1 MNKNIEKINTKKEVK
16 WPTTQYFTI
25 DDLIALNTQFVLI
38 TLRVRLTKAIEE
50 DGKVAEIGSIP
61 GGKGRPK
68 KVFALTPVT
77 KGVLDKAESN
87 GINLVDKAREKFQY
101 VVGVE
106 TVSPQ
111 PVNLSTFKT
120 SPVRVS

>member
-25 DDLIALNTQFVLI
+25 DDLIVLNTQFVLI

-68 KVFALTPVT
+68 KVFAFTPVT
-77 KGVLDKAESN
+77 KDVLDKAESN

-106 TVSPQ
+106 TMPRQSLNP
-111 PVNLSTFKT
+111 STFKT
-120 SPVRVS
+120 SPLKVS

>member
-25 DDLIALNTQFVLI
+25 DDLIVLNTQLVLI

-68 KVFALTPVT
+68 KVFAFTPVT
-77 KGVLDKAESN
+77 KDVLDKAESN

-106 TVSPQ
+106 TMPRQSLNP
-111 PVNLSTFKT
+111 STFKT
-120 SPVRVS
+120 SPLKVS